1 MNFNKHSNL
10 EGCHA
15 FLGASKY
22 HWLNDNKK
30 QITKRLCSQ
39 YASSIGTYL
48 HEFARQRI
56 KHGMKLTKNEK
67 RSAITFLLESGIPR
81 VVLDSIDFDQMF
93 KNLIVYVND
102 CIGFHMTP
110 EVVLYYSDICFGTA
124 DAIQY
129 REKDNLLRIHDLKT
143 GSTPAHM
150 EQLIIYEALFCLEY
164 RKKPHEIDSE
174 LRIYQNNDILV
185 YNPTAEDILP
195 VMDKIV
201 TINNYIQN
209 SLQIEEV

>member
-22 HWLNDNKK
+22 HWLNDNNN
-30 QITKRLCSQ
+30 QILKRLCSQ
-39 YASSIGTYL
+39 YSSSIGTCL

-56 KHGMKLTKNEK
+56 KHGIKLKKNEK
-67 RSAITFLLESGIPR
+67 NSAITYLLENGIPR
-81 VVLDSIDFDQMF
+81 VVIDSIDFDTMF

-129 REKDNLLRIHDLKT
+129 REKEHLLRICDLKT

-150 EQLIIYEALFCLEY
+150 EQLIIYTALFCLEY
-164 RKKPHEIDSE
+164 KIKPYEINIE
-174 LRIYQNNDILV
+174 LRIYQSNDVIIF
-185 YNPTAEDILP
+185 NPTAEDIVP
-195 VMDKIV
+195 VMDKII

-209 SLQIEEV
+209 SLQIEE